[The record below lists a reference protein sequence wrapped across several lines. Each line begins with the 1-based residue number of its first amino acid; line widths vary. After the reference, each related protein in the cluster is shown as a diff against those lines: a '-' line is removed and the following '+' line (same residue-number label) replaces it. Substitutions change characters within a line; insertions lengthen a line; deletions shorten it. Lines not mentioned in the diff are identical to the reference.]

1 MKRPPAGHASMAF
14 SAMWA
19 FFNELLPKAKTFEP
33 AELREIAL
41 SLDVPAGAMA
51 NGSGIKFTNNDWPP
65 DPKDF
70 GQNLRAAVGIWQWQ
84 KSGNNQV
91 FPGKLAT
98 HEAAMVPL
106 PKWSER

>member
-1 MKRPPAGHASMAF
+1 MAF